1 MTSTTN
7 EAAHESPAG
16 LTVPEE
22 AQDDA
27 RPAGPSR
34 VSVVVVGGGQA
45 GLATAHALQAAAID
59 FIVIDQGDRIGDAWR
74 ERWDSL
80 RLFTPAAY
88 DALPGRPFPAA
99 GSEFP
104 TKDEM
109 ADYLEAY
116 AAAFALPV
124 RLRTRVTHVARE
136 GDRFRVEAADGG
148 RWEAD
153 AVVIA
158 TGGHQAPH
166 VPELAGRIAPAVRQ
180 LHSSAYRDPS
190 QLLPGPVLVV
200 GAGNSGAE
208 IAIESALAGHRT
220 WLAGRATGH
229 IPSRAYAFNGRI
241 MMFLARH
248 LLTRSTPIGR
258 RMAPRFLAHGGP
270 LIRLT
275 PADITAAGV
284 SRSGRVVEVAD
295 GLPVVEGGERLD
307 AGTIV
312 WATGYRPELDWIEP
326 SVIDAQGRVEQD
338 RGIATNVEGLY
349 FVGQPFQTGFTSA
362 LIDGAGRDAAR
373 VVRRIA
379 GRITTPAVATA

>member
-1 MTSTTN
+1 MTSTAN
-7 EAAHESPAG
+7 DAAHVSPAG
-16 LTVPEE
+16 LTAPEE
-22 AQDDA
+22 ARDDA
-27 RPAGPSR
+27 RPTGPSR
-34 VSVVVVGGGQA
+34 AAVVVVGAGQA
-45 GLATAHALQAAAID
+45 GLATAHALRAAAID
-59 FIVIDQGDRIGDAWR
+59 CIVLDQGDRIGDAWR
-74 ERWDSL
+74 QRWDSL

-99 GSEFP
+99 GSEYP

-109 ADYLEAY
+109 ADYLETY
-116 AAAFALPV
+116 VAAFALPV
-124 RLRTRVTHVARE
+124 RLRTRVTRVACN
-136 GDRFRVEAADGG
+136 GDGFQVEAADGG
-148 RWEAD
+148 RWEAE

-208 IAIESALAGHRT
+208 IAIESASTGHRT
-220 WLAGRATGH
+220 WLAGRSTGH
-229 IPSRAYAFNGRI
+229 IPSRAFVFNGRI

-248 LLTRSTPIGR
+248 LLTRDTPVGR
-258 RMAPRFLAHGGP
+258 RMAPRVLAHGGP
-270 LIRLT
+270 LIRLA
-275 PADITAAGV
+275 PADISNAGV
-284 SRSGRVVEVAD
+284 TRVGRVVEIAD
-295 GLPVVEGGERLD
+295 GVPVVEGGERID
-307 AGTIV
+307 AKTIV
-312 WATGYRPELDWIEP
+312 WATGYRPELGWIEP

-362 LIDGAGRDAAR
+362 LIDGAGRDATR

-379 GRITTPAVATA
+379 RRITAPAVATA